1 MYDLIK
7 INYNLYASFVKVRFC
22 KIEEYYDT
30 NYVIRDDCNIYT
42 IFKYYLYFK
51 ISLIKNFL

>member
-42 IFKYYLYFK
+42 IFKY
-51 ISLIKNFL
+51 